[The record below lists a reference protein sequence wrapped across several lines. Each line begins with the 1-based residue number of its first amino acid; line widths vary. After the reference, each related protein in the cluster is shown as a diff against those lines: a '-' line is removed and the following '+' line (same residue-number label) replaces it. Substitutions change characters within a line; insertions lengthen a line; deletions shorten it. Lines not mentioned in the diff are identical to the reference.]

1 MQNTSNDTKPTRK
14 ALQPYV
20 GNPNANV
27 FVEAKL
33 RNGKTVYGTVKR
45 LLTKTDTH
53 PHGIKVELTNG
64 TVCRVTS
71 IMMMGLNAHVA
82 RYFG

>member
-1 MQNTSNDTKPTRK
+1 MQNTSNDTKPARK

-20 GNPNANV
+20 GNPNASV

-33 RNGKTVYGTVKR
+33 RNGEKVYGTVKR

-64 TVCRVTS
+64 TVCQVTNIIIIS
-71 IMMMGLNAHVA
+71 LDAS
-82 RYFG
+82 